1 MEFGQGNVSG
11 ANASS
16 GAASTTQTIP
26 NLNTLPDD
34 QLDPPFRLYPYQA
47 SGVEWLADDK
57 TRFKYLADE
66 MGLGKTIQ
74 CIFAAQKLRAQK
86 VLILCPAIARFNWR
100 NEIHKFIGREE
111 KVQVLTAHK
120 DIVDFSA
127 RWTVCSYD
135 LAGTHKDTLKSC
147 TYDVLICD
155 EAHYL
160 KNPRTYRTRHVIAA
174 DGLVH
179 AAARVW
185 AISGTPTP
193 NHVGEMWPWLFT
205 FGLIK
210 KPYLAFLDSFCEGYI
225 YRNERVVTGT
235 KPSMEKEFQDLL
247 APVFLRRLKKNVL
260 PELPPLIFSHVS
272 VSPCTVDLHTS
283 PILFEYTWPVDRT
296 KELYDK
302 LARQTELLEMNVEQT
317 RFRKEG
323 FAVLSALATSL
334 STLRMYTGM
343 QKLEAAIEWI
353 KNGFENKAFEKLVV
367 FAVHKD
373 VINNIRMKLPQYNP
387 VTVYGQSNPVTREN
401 NIRRF
406 QTNDATKLIICNI
419 QAAGTAI
426 NLTAAHDVL
435 FVETDWVPAY
445 VQQAVMRCHRIGQ
458 KEPVSVTFMGLE
470 NSIDDKISKAFK
482 RKTEQLTRLYD
493 LEIVAAIVA
502 EEEKLEAERIRGIK
516 KKESEYE
523 SDFNIDV
530 QELRRAVSL
539 REDEDILS

>member
-1 MEFGQGNVSG
+1 MTERRVEGSHDLKKGSVD
-11 ANASS
+11 
-16 GAASTTQTIP
+16 
-26 NLNTLPDD
+26 LNSLPDD
-34 QLDPPFRLYPYQA
+34 KLDPPFRLYPYQA
-47 SGVEWLADDK
+47 EGVAWLSNDK

-74 CIFAAQKLRAQK
+74 CLLAAQKLNAKK
-86 VLILCPAIARFNWR
+86 VLVLCPAVARFNWR
-100 NEIHKFIGREE
+100 NEIHKFLGNDQT
-111 KVQVLTAHK
+111 VQVLTSHK
-120 DIVDFSA
+120 DLVDSTS

-135 LAGTHKDTLKSC
+135 LAGTHKESLRESK
-147 TYDVLICD
+147 YDVLICD

-160 KNPRTYRTRHVIAA
+160 KNPTTWRTRHVIAS

-179 AAARVW
+179 AAVRVW

-205 FGLIK
+205 FGITPK
-210 KPYLAFLDSFCEGYI
+210 AYQPFLNHFCEGYL
-225 YRNERVVTGT
+225 YQNKMVVTGT
-235 KPSMEKEFQDLL
+235 KRQAEAEYQQLL
-247 APVFLRRLKKNVL
+247 TPIFLRRLKKIVL
-260 PELPPLIFSHVS
+260 PELPPLIFSHLTVAANE
-272 VSPCTVDLHTS
+272 VDLNSS
-283 PILFEYTWPVDRT
+283 PKLFDYLWPVDRT

-302 LARQTELLEMNVEQT
+302 IARQTELLEMSVEET
-317 RFRKEG
+317 RFKKEG

-343 QKLEAAIEWI
+343 QKLDAAVEWI

-367 FAVHKD
+367 FAVHQD
-373 VINNIRMKLPQYNP
+373 VINNMRTRLHEYGP

-406 QTNDATKLIICNI
+406 QTNDDTKVIICNI

-470 NSIDDKISKAFK
+470 NSIDDKISNAFK

-493 LEIVAAIVA
+493 LNVVAAVIA

-516 KKESEYE
+516 KKEAEYE
-523 SDFNIDV
+523 SDFNSDI

-539 REDEDILS
+539 REEDDGGIF

>member
-1 MEFGQGNVSG
+1 MERRFGGI
-11 ANASS
+11 A
-16 GAASTTQTIP
+16 P
-26 NLNTLPDD
+26 DLNSLSDD
-34 QLDPPFRLYPYQA
+34 KLDPPFTLYPYQR
-47 SGVEWLADDK
+47 SGVEWLTDEK

-66 MGLGKTIQ
+66 MGLGKTVQ
-74 CIFAAQKLRAQK
+74 CLMAAQKLNVSKA
-86 VLILCPAIARFNWR
+86 LILCPAIARFNWR
-100 NEIHKFIGREE
+100 NEIHKFIGSQE

-120 DIVDFSA
+120 DIVDLDA

-135 LAGTHKDTLKSC
+135 LAGTHKDSLKQSH
-147 TYDVLICD
+147 YDVLICD

-160 KNPRTYRTRHVIAA
+160 KNPKAYRTRHVIAT
-174 DGLVH
+174 DGLAH
-179 AAARVW
+179 NSARVW

-205 FGLIK
+205 FGVSN
-210 KPYLAFLDSFCEGYI
+210 KPYKNYLEHFCEGYI
-225 YRNERVVTGT
+225 FRNEFVTTGT
-235 KPSMEKEFQDLL
+235 RRSREAEYQSLI
-247 APVFLRRLKKNVL
+247 APIFLRRLKRIVL
-260 PELPPLIFSHVS
+260 PELPPLIFSHLS
-272 VSPCTVDLHTS
+272 VAPCTVDLYES
-283 PILFEYTWPVDRT
+283 KELFQYTWPQDRT
-296 KELYDK
+296 KELYEK
-302 LARQTELLEMNVEQT
+302 LARQTQLLELNVEET

-323 FAVLSALATSL
+323 FAVLSALATSM

-343 QKLEAAIEWI
+343 QKIDAAIEWI

-373 VINNIRMKLPQYNP
+373 VINNMRIKLEPYGP
-387 VTVYGQSNPVTREN
+387 VTVYGASNPVTREN

-406 QTNDATKLIICNI
+406 QTSDSCKVILCNI

-470 NSIDDKISKAFK
+470 NSIDDKISNAFK
-482 RKTEQLTRLYD
+482 KKTEQLTRLYD
-493 LEIVAAIVA
+493 LEVVAAVVA
-502 EEEKLEAERIRGIK
+502 EEEKREADRIRGIK

-523 SDFNIDV
+523 SDFNHDI

-539 REDEDILS
+539 RDEDDILS